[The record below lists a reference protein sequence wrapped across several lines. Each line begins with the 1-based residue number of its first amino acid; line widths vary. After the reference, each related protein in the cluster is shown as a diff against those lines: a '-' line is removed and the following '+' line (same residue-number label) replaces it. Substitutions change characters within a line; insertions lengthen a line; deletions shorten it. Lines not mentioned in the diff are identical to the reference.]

1 MKFVMAVLIQLFL
14 GLFLMWGMIQAVQ
27 GSYWILLAGSL
38 GYLVLLIR
46 NGCVVH

>member
-1 MKFVMAVLIQLFL
+1 MKFALAVLIQVFL

-27 GSYWILLAGSL
+27 GSYWVLLVGSL

-46 NGCVVH
+46 NGCTAH